1 MSEITVPPVTFVP
14 VESMRVDGQNPNR
27 MTEKQTD
34 ALCES
39 INKYGFIVPIITNK
53 DLLVADGEQ
62 RLQAAQKLSMKSVP
76 IIRLNISD
84 VDRRILRQV
93 LNKLRGEHELLADAR
108 EFDLIVKAGQ
118 EDDLKNLLLLKDAEI
133 ERYLREIREPKEE
146 TYEIPEIEKIQTDI
160 KRGDVYQ
167 LGAHRLMCGD
177 ATIQEDYNVL
187 LGADKPRMIFT
198 DPPYG
203 VGYNK
208 HHLATE
214 HSPYTKK
221 AMFKAKKGSA
231 GFKNWGDVEGD
242 KSLGTYY
249 KFIEMMAQL
258 NSETSWY
265 LCAPS
270 RHFGSILNKLDEQ
283 QVYRATSIVWV
294 KEHFVPSWE
303 RYHAKHEF
311 IIFCGDGAHPTG
323 KKSIWYGPTNETTV
337 WQIKRDN
344 RNPCNLHPT
353 QKPVEM
359 PLRAIINSSVQN
371 DIVYDGFGGS
381 GSTLIAC
388 EQTGRRCFMMEIDP
402 RYCQV
407 IINRWE
413 KYIGKKAVKLKET
426 ERNDITKTAVSA

>member
-1 MSEITVPPVTFVP
+1 VSEITVPPVTFVP
-14 VESMRVDGQNPNR
+14 VESLRVDGQNPNR

-146 TYEIPEIEKIQTDI
+146 TYEILEIEKIQTDI

-177 ATIQEDYNVL
+177 ATNKEDIQKLFNL
-187 LGADKPRMIFT
+187 AKADMVFN

-203 VGYNK
+203 IDYIPEERPIGGRARSVTKLGGITADK
-208 HHLATE
+208 HGEFNQEDWLRHLPLYCKGAFYICASTNIYSPLWK
-214 HSPYTKK
+214 HSLEITKREPT
-221 AMFKAKKGSA
+221 
-231 GFKNWGDVEGD
+231 V
-242 KSLGTYY
+242 
-249 KFIEMMAQL
+249 
-258 NSETSWY
+258 
-265 LCAPS
+265 
-270 RHFGSILNKLDEQ
+270 
-283 QVYRATSIVWV
+283 IVWN
-294 KEHFVPSWE
+294 KNNHSIG
-303 RYHAKHEF
+303 RRDYHRKHEF
-311 IIFCGDGAHPTG
+311 IFYNWFKDKYWSGTRSEVDVWNCDRENPTEY
-323 KKSIWYGPTNETTV
+323 I
-337 WQIKRDN
+337 
-344 RNPCNLHPT
+344 HPT
-353 QKPVEM
+353 QKPVE
-359 PLRAIINSSVQN
+359 LIVRAIINSCPKN
-371 DIVYDGFGGS
+371 GITADLFGGS

-388 EQTGRRCFMMEIDP
+388 EQTGRICFMMEIDP

-413 KYIGKKAVKLKET
+413 KYTGKKAVKLKET